1 MLYPRRVHALRDVSD
16 LDELAGLLTE
26 HSWTLCTGFRFR
38 AGDQV
43 LHFLNDSTGEDSAQ
57 EYAVLAEDGRQLETI
72 TFGWC
77 TPARAAELIR
87 LVLAGDVEPWGHFE
101 LHIDPNPHHVCH
113 LCR

>member
-1 MLYPRRVHALRDVSD
+1 MLYPSRVHVLRGVSD

-26 HSWTLCTGFRFR
+26 HSWTLCTGFRYR

-43 LHFLNDSTGEDSAQ
+43 LLFLNDSTGEDSAQ
-57 EYAVLAEDGRQLETI
+57 EYAVMAEDGRQLETI

-77 TPARAAELIR
+77 DRARAAELIR
-87 LVLAGDVEPWGHFE
+87 LVLAGDGEPWGPYE
-101 LHIDPNPHHVCH
+101 LLIDQNPHHACH